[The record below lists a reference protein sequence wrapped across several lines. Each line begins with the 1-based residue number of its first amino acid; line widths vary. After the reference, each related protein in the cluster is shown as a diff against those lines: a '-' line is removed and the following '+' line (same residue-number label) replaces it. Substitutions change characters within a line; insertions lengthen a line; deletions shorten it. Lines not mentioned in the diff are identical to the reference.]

1 MTSRRAPACALA
13 ALAPFALFACDGG
26 LPTPACPTTTDV
38 VTITWDGPPPC
49 ETRDSLPRPWVDLQR
64 CELSVWLPEGVG
76 CDAVGGRDLGLDA
89 GRARCALE
97 RLVVTDRSAGA
108 PPPDGL
114 GWFYDDFTDDMP
126 CPGAPSPN
134 NIRLLP
140 EPSPGTELTLACV
153 TPDAPT
159 GAPNA
164 GCARLTEPCDPGLTC
179 DPLRERCSAPCTDD
193 AACEAAGLTGW
204 ICDRR
209 PRSEIDLR
217 SRDETPNDFCVN
229 PTCEG

>member
-1 MTSRRAPACALA
+1 MSHLRSSTRAFA
-13 ALAPFALFACDGG
+13 ASLTLLACDGA
-26 LPTPACPTTTDV
+26 LPMSPPCPTTTEV
-38 VTITWDGPPPC
+38 STVTWDGPPPC
-49 ETRDSLPRPWVDLQR
+49 EARDGVPGPWVDLAR
-64 CELSVWLPEGVG
+64 CELRVWLPEGVT

-97 RLVVTDRSAGA
+97 PLVVADRSAGA
-108 PPPDGL
+108 PPPAGQ

-134 NIRLLP
+134 AIRLLP
-140 EPSPGTELTLACV
+140 EPPLGTELALACAV
-153 TPDAPT
+153 PDAPA
-159 GAPNA
+159 GGPNA
-164 GCARLTEPCDPGLTC
+164 ACSGRACGADLTC

-209 PRSEIDLR
+209 PRSEIDPR
-217 SRDETPNDFCVN
+217 SRDADPHDFCVN